1 MRKKTR
7 TRTLLSVNWERQP
20 MKQVGSRS
28 CGVPSR
34 CAKLDVS
41 AASVHWSLGS
51 IFRGTGEKQC
61 FSVSWACSVPS
72 FAFFWCW
79 LRWGLGEQVLT
90 WGSDC
95 CAVGHCCQFPWLVCG
110 SVSLKWAGK
119 CSHLCHGAVVG
130 HSLQKAAAPGGWA
143 GSVPGQQQHSCFTAC
158 RIWISAGKAGRNP
171 VWLQMPG
178 WACRMG
184 RGNVKQSYKVFP
196 SGFLCKVWCSVV
208 Y

>member
-130 HSLQKAAAPGGWA
+130 TPCRRQQHRGGGQGLYQDSSSTAALLLAGFGFLLGKLEGTRCDSRCQAEPAGWA
-143 GSVPGQQQHSCFTAC
+143 EET
-158 RIWISAGKAGRNP
+158 
-171 VWLQMPG
+171 
-178 WACRMG
+178 
-184 RGNVKQSYKVFP
+184 
-196 SGFLCKVWCSVV
+196 
-208 Y
+208 